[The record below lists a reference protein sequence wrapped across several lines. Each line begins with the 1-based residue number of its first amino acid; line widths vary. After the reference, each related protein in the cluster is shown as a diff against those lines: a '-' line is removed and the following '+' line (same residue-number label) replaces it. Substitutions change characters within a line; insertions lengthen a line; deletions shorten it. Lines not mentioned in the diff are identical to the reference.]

1 MVAWCFR
8 LVTALFAL
16 IAAPAL
22 AQQTHIQPRLVAES
36 RTPAAGSVVTIAID
50 MRTEKGWHGYWSNP
64 GEAGFAPRL
73 TWDLPAGFSLASLQ
87 YPVPQR
93 LRVAGLMNYVFN
105 DNHAL
110 IVTFDVSRDLK
121 PGATLP
127 IRLAAEWLAC
137 TDEVCV
143 PERGDVALDLV
154 VGDGTVRA
162 ADRGQFDA
170 WRAKL
175 PRPLGNDAH
184 YQLDGGRIRIGIPYP
199 ASAAPPVDPWFFAN
213 TERVIDYAASQTVR
227 RTGDWLVVETKADA
241 GAADFAKLPLHP
253 DLRRDDGLNGVLSI
267 GGSGLAVRAVAGPVP
282 TGGEQLGS
290 AAGAT
295 EWTAILFAIGGALLG
310 GLILNVMP
318 CVFPIVSLKAL
329 SLARAGGDERAA
341 KREAL
346 AYSVGVVLTCL
357 ALGGLV
363 LGLRAAG
370 TQVGW
375 AFQLQDPRIVFVLL
389 LLATAITLNLA
400 GAFELRAFGGGEVLA
415 SKGGVQGSFWTG
427 VLAAFVAT
435 PCTGPFMAAALGAA
449 LVLPVA
455 AALAV
460 FAGLGLGLALPF
472 LAIGFVPA
480 LRRMMPKP
488 GAWMGTFQRFLAI
501 PMALTVVALLWLVY
515 RQQGNVAGDWALV
528 TVAVI
533 GVLAFAMRFRQPMR
547 PVAMAAI
554 MGVMLAGGAA
564 AIKIDWMNANAATA
578 DAGVPFSAD
587 KLAAL
592 RAAGKPVFVY
602 FTADWCLTCKVNEK
616 SAIETDLARAA
627 FKAGGVTMMVG
638 DWTNGDAVITRFLNE
653 HGASGV
659 PLYLYY
665 PVGGGE
671 PKQLPQILTPS
682 LLAGLTSA

>member
-8 LVTALFAL
+8 LVTALAAL
-16 IAAPAL
+16 VALPAIAQP
-22 AQQTHIQPRLVAES
+22 HIQPRLVAES
-36 RTPAAGSVVTIAID
+36 TRPAPGSTITLAID

-73 TWDLPAGFSLASLQ
+73 TWIVPKVAAIGTPT
-87 YPVPQR
+87 YPVPTT
-93 LRVAGLMNYVFN
+93 LKVADLMNYVFEG
-105 DNHAL
+105 DHAL
-110 IVTFDVSRDLK
+110 LVDLTLSTK
-121 PGATLP
+121 LAKGTVLP
-127 IRLAAEWLAC
+127 IKLDAEWLAC

-143 PERGDVALDLV
+143 PEKGSFAISLT
-154 VGDGTVRA
+154 VGDGARDGGA
-162 ADRGQFDA
+162 AIDA
-170 WRAKL
+170 FRAKL
-175 PRPLGNDAH
+175 PAPLGATATSALSKGQLRMAIPFPANAEIGTPHFFPATAGLLVDAAEQRFSRSGD
-184 YQLDGGRIRIGIPYP
+184 QLIL
-199 ASAAPPVDPWFFAN
+199 SVAAPKDA
-213 TERVIDYAASQTVR
+213 TGRVEGILALGNGRGLAIV
-227 RTGDWLVVETKADA
+227 A
-241 GAADFAKLPLHP
+241 
-253 DLRRDDGLNGVLSI
+253 DDGVVPPDGK
-267 GGSGLAVRAVAGPVP
+267 PV
-282 TGGEQLGS
+282 GS
-290 AAGAT
+290 AASAT
-295 EWTAILFAIGGALLG
+295 GWTAILLAVGGALLG

-341 KREAL
+341 KNEAL
-346 AYSVGVVLTCL
+346 AYTAGIMLTCL
-357 ALGGLV
+357 ALGAVV

-400 GAFELRAFGGGEVLA
+400 GAFELRAFGGGGALA
-415 SKGGVQGSFWTG
+415 GKGGVQGSFWTG

-488 GAWMGTFQRFLAI
+488 GAWMGTFQRILAI
-501 PMALTVVALLWLVY
+501 PMALTVIALLWLVY
-515 RQQGNVAGDWALV
+515 QQQGNVAGDWALV
-528 TVAVI
+528 TVAVA

-554 MGVMLAGGAA
+554 MGVMFAGGAA
-564 AIKIDWMNANAATA
+564 AIKIDRINGNAANA
-578 DAGVPFSAD
+578 DAGIPFSSE

-592 RAAGKPVFVY
+592 RSAGKPVFVY

-616 SAIETDLARAA
+616 SAIDTRVAQDA
-627 FKAGGVTMMVG
+627 FKAAGVTMMVG
-638 DWTNGDAVITRFLNE
+638 DWTNGDAVITRFLSA

-665 PVGGGE
+665 PKGGGE
-671 PKQLPQILTPS
+671 PTQLPQILTPG
-682 LLAGLTSA
+682 LLAGLSQTK

>member
-1 MVAWCFR
+1 V
-8 LVTALFAL
+8 
-16 IAAPAL
+16 
-22 AQQTHIQPRLVAES
+22 
-36 RTPAAGSVVTIAID
+36 
-50 MRTEKGWHGYWSNP
+50 
-64 GEAGFAPRL
+64 
-73 TWDLPAGFSLASLQ
+73 
-87 YPVPQR
+87 
-93 LRVAGLMNYVFN
+93 
-105 DNHAL
+105 
-110 IVTFDVSRDLK
+110 
-121 PGATLP
+121 
-127 IRLAAEWLAC
+127 
-137 TDEVCV
+137 
-143 PERGDVALDLV
+143 
-154 VGDGTVRA
+154 
-162 ADRGQFDA
+162 
-170 WRAKL
+170 
-175 PRPLGNDAH
+175 
-184 YQLDGGRIRIGIPYP
+184 
-199 ASAAPPVDPWFFAN
+199 
-213 TERVIDYAASQTVR
+213 
-227 RTGDWLVVETKADA
+227 
-241 GAADFAKLPLHP
+241 
-253 DLRRDDGLNGVLSI
+253 
-267 GGSGLAVRAVAGPVP
+267 
-282 TGGEQLGS
+282 
-290 AAGAT
+290 
-295 EWTAILFAIGGALLG
+295 LG

-329 SLARAGGDERAA
+329 SLARAGGDEGAA
-341 KREAL
+341 KREAV
-346 AYSVGVVLTCL
+346 AYATGVILTCL

-400 GAFELRAFGGGEVLA
+400 GAFELRAFGGGEALA
-415 SKGGVQGSFWTG
+415 GKGGVQGSFWTG

-515 RQQGNVAGDWALV
+515 QQQGNVAGDFALLMI
-528 TVAVI
+528 AVI
-533 GVLAFAMRFRQPMR
+533 GAVALGTGVRQRKGQGLGLAAVL
-547 PVAMAAI
+547 
-554 MGVMLAGGAA
+554 GVMLATGAI
-564 AIKIDWMNANAATA
+564 AIKVDRINGNSASA
-578 DAGVPFSAD
+578 DAGMPFSAT
-587 KLAAL
+587 KLASL

-616 SAIETDLARAA
+616 SAIDTRVAQAA

-638 DWTNGDAVITRFLNE
+638 DWTNGDPVITRFLNE

-665 PVGGGE
+665 PKGGGE
-671 PKQLPQILTPS
+671 PQKLPQILTPS

>member
-8 LVTALFAL
+8 IVTALVALVAVPAFA
-16 IAAPAL
+16 
-22 AQQTHIQPRLVAES
+22 QTHIQPRLVSES
-36 RTPAAGSVVTIAID
+36 SAPAAGAPVAVAIE

-73 TWDLPAGFSLASLQ
+73 KWTLPKGVTLVGEPQ
-87 YPVPQR
+87 YPVPKP
-93 LRVAGLMNYVFN
+93 LMVADLMNYVFEG
-105 DNHAL
+105 DHAL
-110 IVTFDVSRDLK
+110 IVRFDVAAGLAK
-121 PGATLP
+121 GTPLP
-127 IRLAAEWLAC
+127 IRVDAEWLVC
-137 TDEVCV
+137 TDEICV
-143 PERGDVALDLV
+143 PEKGTYAFDLK
-154 VGDGTVRA
+154 VGDGARDGQA
-162 ADRGQFDA
+162 ALDRF
-170 WRAKL
+170 RSKL
-175 PRPLGNDAH
+175 PVPLGSSATFARTSG
-184 YQLDGGRIRIGIPYP
+184 QLRLAIPFPAGAKIGTPHFFPSTSGLITD
-199 ASAAPPVDPWFFAN
+199 AAPQRFSRSGDQLIL
-213 TERVIDYAASQTVR
+213 TLAAPK
-227 RTGDWLVVETKADA
+227 D
-241 GAADFAKLPLHP
+241 
-253 DLRRDDGLNGVLSI
+253 
-267 GGSGLAVRAVAGPVP
+267 
-282 TGGEQLGS
+282 
-290 AAGAT
+290 AAGAVGGILSLGDGRGLQISAQAGVVPPDGKPLG
-295 EWTAILFAIGGALLG
+295 ESASGLTAILLAIGGAVLG

-329 SLARAGGDERAA
+329 SLARAGGDEAAA

-346 AYSVGVVLTCL
+346 AYTAGVMLTCV
-357 ALGGLV
+357 ALGAVV

-375 AFQLQDPRIVFVLL
+375 AFQLQSPWIVFVLL

-400 GAFELRAFGGGEVLA
+400 GAFELRAFGGGEALA
-415 SKGGVQGSFWTG
+415 GKGGVQGSFWTG

-480 LRRMMPKP
+480 LRRMMPRP
-488 GAWMGTFQRFLAI
+488 GAWMGKFQRFLSI

-515 RQQGNVAGDWALV
+515 QQQGNVAGDWALV

-533 GVLAFAMRFRQPMR
+533 GVLAFWSRFRHPAR
-547 PVAMAAI
+547 PVAMAAV

-564 AIKIDWMNANAATA
+564 AIKVDRINGNAVSAE
-578 DAGVPFSAD
+578 AGVPFSGE
-587 KLAAL
+587 KLATL
-592 RAAGKPVFVY
+592 RAEGKPVFLY

-616 SAIETDLARAA
+616 SAIDTRVAQAA
-627 FKAGGVTMMVG
+627 FKAGGVTVMTG
-638 DWTNGDAVITRFLNE
+638 DWTNGDAAITRFLGE
-653 HGASGV
+653 QGASGV

-665 PVGGGE
+665 PKGGGE

-682 LLAGLTSA
+682 LLAALTSS

>member
-1 MVAWCFR
+1 MVLRCFR
-8 LVTALFAL
+8 MVTAFLAL
-16 IAAPAL
+16 IAMPAL
-22 AQQTHIQPRLVAES
+22 AQTHIQPRLVAES
-36 RTPAAGSVVTIAID
+36 SAPAAGSTVTIALD
-50 MRTEKGWHGYWSNP
+50 MRTENGWHGYWSNP

-73 TWDLPAGFSLASLQ
+73 TWALPKGASIGAPD
-87 YPVPQR
+87 YPVPTT
-93 LRVAGLMNYVFN
+93 LLVAGLMNYVFEA
-105 DNHAL
+105 DHAL
-110 IVTFDVSRDLK
+110 LFTFKVPAGLAK
-121 PGATLP
+121 GTVLP
-127 IRLAAEWLAC
+127 IKLDAQWLAC

-143 PERGDVALDLV
+143 PEQGKFALDLT
-154 VGDGTVRA
+154 VGDGVRDGA
-162 ADRGQFDA
+162 AQIDGF
-170 WRAKL
+170 RAKL
-175 PRPLGNDAH
+175 PRPLGAMATYSGSGDR
-184 YQLDGGRIRIGIPYP
+184 LRLGIPFPKSADVGNPHFFP
-199 ASAAPPVDPWFFAN
+199 ATGGVIVDAAQQQFSRNGDALILDVPMPKSA
-213 TERVIDYAASQTVR
+213 S
-227 RTGDWLVVETKADA
+227 
-241 GAADFAKLPLHP
+241 GAVA
-253 DLRRDDGLNGVLSI
+253 GVLSLGGGRGLTISAKPGVVPADGAPI
-267 GGSGLAVRAVAGPVP
+267 GAARTA
-282 TGGEQLGS
+282 TG
-290 AAGAT
+290 
-295 EWTAILFAIGGALLG
+295 WTAILLAIGGAVLG
-310 GLILNVMP
+310 GLILNIMP

-329 SLARAGGDERAA
+329 SLARAGGDEGAA
-341 KREAL
+341 KREAV
-346 AYSVGVVLTCL
+346 AYAMGVILTCL

-400 GAFELRAFGGGEVLA
+400 GAFELRAFGGGEALA
-415 SKGGVQGSFWTG
+415 GKGGVQGSFWTG

-472 LAIGFVPA
+472 LAIGFAPA

-515 RQQGNVAGDWALV
+515 QQQGNVVGDWALV

-533 GVLAFAMRFRQPMR
+533 GVLAFAVRFKQPTR

-564 AIKIDWMNANAATA
+564 AIKVDRINGNTASA
-578 DAGVPFSAD
+578 DAGMPFSAD
-587 KLAAL
+587 KLASL
-592 RAAGKPVFVY
+592 RAAGTPVFVY

-616 SAIETDLARAA
+616 SAIDTRVAQAA

-638 DWTNGDAVITRFLNE
+638 DWTNGDPVITRFLNE

-665 PVGGGE
+665 PKGGGE
-671 PKQLPQILTPS
+671 PQKLPQILTPS

>member
-8 LVTALFAL
+8 LVTALAAL
-16 IAAPAL
+16 VALPAIAQP
-22 AQQTHIQPRLVAES
+22 HIQPRLVAES
-36 RTPAAGSVVTIAID
+36 TRPAPGSTITLAID

-73 TWDLPAGFSLASLQ
+73 TWSVPKVAAIGTPT
-87 YPVPQR
+87 YPVPTT
-93 LRVAGLMNYVFN
+93 LKVADLMNYVFEG
-105 DNHAL
+105 DHAL
-110 IVTFDVSRDLK
+110 LVDLTLSNK
-121 PGATLP
+121 LAKGTVLP
-127 IRLAAEWLAC
+127 IKLDAEWLAC

-143 PERGDVALDLV
+143 PEKGSFAISLT
-154 VGDGTVRA
+154 VGDGARDGGA
-162 ADRGQFDA
+162 AIDA
-170 WRAKL
+170 FRAKL
-175 PRPLGNDAH
+175 PAPLGATATSALSKGQLRMAIPFPANAEIGTPHFFPATAGLLVDAAEQRFSRSGD
-184 YQLDGGRIRIGIPYP
+184 QLIL
-199 ASAAPPVDPWFFAN
+199 SVAAPKDA
-213 TERVIDYAASQTVR
+213 TGRVEGVLALGNGRGLAIVA
-227 RTGDWLVVETKADA
+227 
-241 GAADFAKLPLHP
+241 
-253 DLRRDDGLNGVLSI
+253 DDGVVPPDGK
-267 GGSGLAVRAVAGPVP
+267 PV
-282 TGGEQLGS
+282 GS
-290 AAGAT
+290 AASAT
-295 EWTAILFAIGGALLG
+295 GWTAILLAVGGALLG

-341 KREAL
+341 KNEAL
-346 AYSVGVVLTCL
+346 AYTAGIMLTCL
-357 ALGGLV
+357 ALGAVV

-400 GAFELRAFGGGEVLA
+400 GAFELRAFGGGGALA
-415 SKGGVQGSFWTG
+415 GKGGVQGSFWTG

-488 GAWMGTFQRFLAI
+488 GAWMGTFQRILAI
-501 PMALTVVALLWLVY
+501 PMALTVIALLWLVY
-515 RQQGNVAGDWALV
+515 QQQGNVAGDWALV
-528 TVAVI
+528 TVAVA

-554 MGVMLAGGAA
+554 MGVMFAGGAA
-564 AIKIDWMNANAATA
+564 AIKIDRINGNAANA
-578 DAGVPFSAD
+578 DAGIPFSSE

-592 RAAGKPVFVY
+592 RGAGKPVFVY

-616 SAIETDLARAA
+616 SAIDTRVAQDA
-627 FKAGGVTMMVG
+627 FKAAGVTMMVG
-638 DWTNGDAVITRFLNE
+638 DWTNGDAVITRFLSA

-665 PVGGGE
+665 PKGGGE
-671 PKQLPQILTPS
+671 PTQLPQILTPG
-682 LLAGLTSA
+682 LLAGLSQTK

>member
-8 LVTALFAL
+8 MVTVLLALVAM
-16 IAAPAL
+16 PAL
-22 AQQTHIQPRLVAES
+22 AQTHIQPRLVAES
-36 RTPAAGSVVTIAID
+36 SAPAAGAPVAVALD

-73 TWDLPAGFSLASLQ
+73 KWTLPKGVTLVGEPAF
-87 YPVPQR
+87 PVPQT
-93 LRVAGLMNYVFN
+93 LIVADLMNYVFEG
-105 DNHAL
+105 DHAL
-110 IVTFDVSRDLK
+110 IMRFNVAAGLVKGT
-121 PGATLP
+121 PLP
-127 IRLAAEWLAC
+127 IRLDAEWLVC

-143 PERGDVALDLV
+143 PEKGTFALDLK
-154 VGDGTVRA
+154 VGDGVRDSQA
-162 ADRGQFDA
+162 AFDGF
-170 WRAKL
+170 RAKL
-175 PRPLGNDAH
+175 PKPLGS
-184 YQLDGGRIRIGIPYP
+184 
-199 ASAAPPVDPWFFAN
+199 SATFA
-213 TERVIDYAASQTVR
+213 RS
-227 RTGDWLVVETKADA
+227 
-241 GAADFAKLPLHP
+241 
-253 DLRRDDGLNGVLSI
+253 
-267 GGSGLAVRAVAGPVP
+267 
-282 TGGEQLGS
+282 GEQLRLAIPFPAGAKIGTPHFFPATPGLIVDAAPQRFS
-290 AAGAT
+290 RSGDQLILTMTAPKDAAGAVGGILSLGDGGGLQIAAQAGVVPPDGKPLGET
-295 EWTAILFAIGGALLG
+295 ASALTAILLAIGGAVLG

-329 SLARAGGDERAA
+329 SLARAGGNEAAA

-346 AYSVGVVLTCL
+346 AYTGGVMLTCV
-357 ALGGLV
+357 ALGAVV

-375 AFQLQDPRIVFVLL
+375 AFQLQSPWIVFVLL

-400 GAFELRAFGGGEVLA
+400 GAFELRAFGGGEALVG
-415 SKGGVQGSFWTG
+415 KGGVQGSFWTG

-488 GAWMGTFQRFLAI
+488 GAWMGKFQRFLSI

-515 RQQGNVAGDWALV
+515 QQQGNVAGDWALV

-533 GVLAFAMRFRQPMR
+533 GVGAFWSRFRQPVGR
-547 PVAMAAI
+547 PIVMAAI

-564 AIKIDWMNANAATA
+564 AIKVDRINGNAATA

-592 RAAGKPVFVY
+592 RAEGKPVFLY

-616 SAIETDLARAA
+616 SAIDTRVAQAA
-627 FKAGGVTMMVG
+627 FKAGGVTVMTG
-638 DWTNGDAVITRFLNE
+638 DWTNGDATITRFLGE
-653 HGASGV
+653 QGASGV

-665 PVGGGE
+665 PKGGGE
-671 PKQLPQILTPS
+671 PKQLPQILTPG
-682 LLAGLTSA
+682 LLAALTSS

>member
-8 LVTALFAL
+8 IVTAFLAL
-16 IAAPAL
+16 VAVPAL
-22 AQQTHIQPRLVAES
+22 AQTHIQPRLVAES
-36 RTPAAGSVVTIAID
+36 SAPAAGAPVAVALD

-73 TWDLPAGFSLASLQ
+73 KWTLPKGVTLVGAPAF
-87 YPVPQR
+87 PVPQT
-93 LRVAGLMNYVFN
+93 LIVADLMNYVFEG
-105 DNHAL
+105 DHAL
-110 IVTFDVSRDLK
+110 IMRFDVAAGLAK
-121 PGATLP
+121 GTPLP
-127 IRLAAEWLAC
+127 IRLDAEWLVC

-143 PERGDVALDLV
+143 PEKGTYALDLK
-154 VGDGTVRA
+154 VGDGARDAQA
-162 ADRGQFDA
+162 AFDA
-170 WRAKL
+170 FRSKL
-175 PRPLGNDAH
+175 PVPLGSSATFARTSG
-184 YQLDGGRIRIGIPYP
+184 QLRVAIPFP
-199 ASAAPPVDPWFFAN
+199 ASAKIGTPHFFPATPGLIVDAAPQQFSRSGDQLILTMTAPKEATGAVGGILSLGDGRGLQIVAQAGVVSPDGKPLGE
-213 TERVIDYAASQTVR
+213 TASA
-227 RTGDWLVVETKADA
+227 L
-241 GAADFAKLPLHP
+241 
-253 DLRRDDGLNGVLSI
+253 
-267 GGSGLAVRAVAGPVP
+267 
-282 TGGEQLGS
+282 
-290 AAGAT
+290 
-295 EWTAILFAIGGALLG
+295 TAILLAIGGAVLG

-329 SLARAGGDERAA
+329 SLARAGGNEAAA

-346 AYSVGVVLTCL
+346 AYTGGVMLTCV
-357 ALGGLV
+357 ALGAVV

-375 AFQLQDPRIVFVLL
+375 AFQLQSPWIVFVLL

-400 GAFELRAFGGGEVLA
+400 GAFELRAFGGGETLA
-415 SKGGVQGSFWTG
+415 GKGGAAGSFWTG

-480 LRRMMPKP
+480 LRRMMPRP
-488 GAWMGTFQRFLAI
+488 GAWMGKFQRFLSV

-515 RQQGNVAGDWALV
+515 QQQGNVAGDWALV

-533 GVLAFAMRFRQPMR
+533 GVGAFWSRFRQPVGQ
-547 PVAMAAI
+547 PVVMAAI

-564 AIKIDWMNANAATA
+564 AIKVDRINGNAATA
-578 DAGVPFSAD
+578 NAGVPFSAD

-592 RAAGKPVFVY
+592 RAEGKPVFLY

-616 SAIETDLARAA
+616 SAIDTRVAQAA
-627 FKAGGVTMMVG
+627 FKAGGVTVMTG
-638 DWTNGDAVITRFLNE
+638 DWTNGDATITRFLGE

-659 PLYLYY
+659 PLYLFY
-665 PVGGGE
+665 PKGGGE
-671 PKQLPQILTPS
+671 PTQLPQILTPG
-682 LLAGLTSA
+682 LLAGLTSS

>member
-1 MVAWCFR
+1 MF
-8 LVTALFAL
+8 FAL
-16 IAAPAL
+16 VAMPAL
-22 AQQTHIQPRLVAES
+22 AQTHIQPRLMSES
-36 RTPAAGSVVTIAID
+36 NAPAAGARVTIALN
-50 MRTEKGWHGYWSNP
+50 MQTEKGWHGYWSNP

-73 TWDLPAGFSLASLQ
+73 RWTLPKGVTLIGEPAFPA
-87 YPVPQR
+87 PQT
-93 LRVAGLMNYVFN
+93 LMVADLMNYVFEG
-105 DNHAL
+105 DHVL
-110 IVTFDVSRDLK
+110 IMQFDVA
-121 PGATLP
+121 PGLATGTPLP
-127 IRLAAEWLAC
+127 IRVDAEWLVC

-143 PERGDVALDLV
+143 PEKGTYALDLK
-154 VGDGTVRA
+154 VGDGARDGQA
-162 ADRGQFDA
+162 AFDA
-170 WRAKL
+170 FRAKL
-175 PRPLGNDAH
+175 PVPLGSSATFARTNG
-184 YQLDGGRIRIGIPYP
+184 QLRLAIPFP
-199 ASAAPPVDPWFFAN
+199 ASAKIGTPHFFPSAPGLIVDAAPQRFSRSGDQLILTLAAPK
-213 TERVIDYAASQTVR
+213 EAVGAVGGILSLGDGRGLQIDGRAGTVPSD
-227 RTGDWLVVETKADA
+227 GK
-241 GAADFAKLPLHP
+241 PL
-253 DLRRDDGLNGVLSI
+253 GESA
-267 GGSGLAVRAVAGPVP
+267 SGL
-282 TGGEQLGS
+282 
-290 AAGAT
+290 
-295 EWTAILFAIGGALLG
+295 TAILLAIGGAVLG

-329 SLARAGGDERAA
+329 SLARAGGNESAA

-346 AYSVGVVLTCL
+346 AYAGGVMLTCV
-357 ALGGLV
+357 ALGAVV

-375 AFQLQDPRIVFVLL
+375 AFQLQSPWIVFVLL

-400 GAFELRAFGGGEVLA
+400 GAFELRAFGGGEALA
-415 SKGGVQGSFWTG
+415 GKGGVQGSFWTG

-488 GAWMGTFQRFLAI
+488 GAWMGTFQRFLSV

-515 RQQGNVAGDWALV
+515 QQQGNVAGDWALV

-533 GVLAFAMRFRQPMR
+533 GVLAFAMRFRRPAK

-564 AIKIDWMNANAATA
+564 AIKVDRIGGNAVSA
-578 DAGVPFSAD
+578 DAGVPFSAE

-592 RAAGKPVFVY
+592 RAEGKPVFLY

-616 SAIETDLARAA
+616 SAIETRVAQEA
-627 FKAGGVTMMVG
+627 FKAGGVTMMIG
-638 DWTNGDAVITRFLNE
+638 DWTNGDAAITRFLGAQ
-653 HGASGV
+653 GASGV

-665 PVGGGE
+665 PKGCGE
-671 PKQLPQILTPS
+671 AKQLPQILTPG
-682 LLAGLTSA
+682 LLAGLTSS